1 MGVTRLPK
9 FAATVSIT
17 TVKISLFSLCPLI
30 SIIVKGTKVISAT
43 SFVIS
48 MDVKKHTA
56 HSAAPGCACFLY
68 ACHYVGKPVEEALLS
83 QTRHYR
89 HQAEK
94 QGKHR
99 QLR

>member
-48 MDVKKHTA
+48 MEVKKHTA
-56 HSAAPGCACFLY
+56 HSAAAWLRVFFIRL
-68 ACHYVGKPVEEALLS
+68 VTMSESLS
-83 QTRHYR
+83 KVSVKRH
-89 HQAEK
+89 
-94 QGKHR
+94 
-99 QLR
+99 L